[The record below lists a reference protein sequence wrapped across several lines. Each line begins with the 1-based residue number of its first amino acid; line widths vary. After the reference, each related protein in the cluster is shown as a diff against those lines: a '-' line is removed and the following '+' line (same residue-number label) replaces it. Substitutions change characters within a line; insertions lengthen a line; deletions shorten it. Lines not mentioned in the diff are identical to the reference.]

1 MSADRSSDLLFEIGC
16 EEVPAKMLSNALA
29 ALPAQ
34 IKAKLDAARLAH
46 GSIKVFGTPRR
57 IAFVVQSVADR
68 QPDLDEQVV
77 GPPVGAAF
85 AADGSVTKAG
95 QGFAAKNGVA
105 PESLS
110 KQEIAG
116 KKGLYAVAQRHVAG
130 NATRSLLP
138 TILQELAEGLVWP
151 KSMRWGWSETKF
163 VRPVQWLLALFGGE
177 VVTFEWAGQT
187 AGRKTGGH
195 RFLSP
200 GMHDIA
206 DAGAYVGALR
216 ERKVLVDLDER
227 ADRVREELA
236 RLARD
241 NHLVM
246 RRDEAL
252 VSEVIHLGEYPVG
265 VSGSFRPEFLEV
277 PEEMIVTAM
286 RLHQR
291 YFAFEDSAG
300 KLANKFATLAAT
312 IVKDPKVVAEG
323 NEKVL
328 ASRLS
333 DARFFFGEDKKHSF
347 DDWNATLDGVVFQ
360 AKLGDRAKTIGD
372 KVRRVVAIVTA
383 AGGSPAALTAARYC
397 KADLAS
403 KAVGEFPELQGT
415 MGKHYARFHQ
425 LGDAVGDAIEQH
437 WWPKGQG
444 AELPRTT
451 EAALVAL
458 ADKMDTI
465 VGCFAVGLEP
475 SGSADPFGL
484 RRAAIGIWQILLAR
498 PDLSWLELFAT
509 SREVLAKHGVALA
522 DPTKLEEYFRQRLQG
537 IFVEAGV
544 PVQDATAALAQ
555 GFADPSDALARARAL
570 AKISKE
576 AREVFK
582 RVANI
587 LDDARAKNI
596 VIHTTID
603 PALFAPRDVNPVEHD
618 LDAAIR
624 AAQAREVAPRAQA
637 NYAAVF
643 ESLEQLRPVVA
654 AFFDKGGVMVM
665 DPDPKLRDNR
675 LGMLGSLL
683 GPYAE
688 IADFRKLG
696 GSQ

>member
-1 MSADRSSDLLFEIGC
+1 MSASDLLFEIGC
-16 EEVPAKMLSNALA
+16 EEIPAKMLSNALA
-29 ALPAQ
+29 AFPAQ
-34 IKAKLDAARLAH
+34 VKAKLDAARIAH
-46 GSIKVFGTPRR
+46 GAIEVFGTPRR
-57 IAFVVQSVADR
+57 IAVIVQGVTDR

-85 AADGSVTKAG
+85 APDGTLTKAG
-95 QGFAAKNGVA
+95 QGFAAKNGVDA
-105 PESLS
+105 AAIV
-110 KQEIAG
+110 KQEVAG
-116 KKGLYAVAQRHVAG
+116 KKGTYAVAQRHVTGA
-130 NATRSLLP
+130 ATRSLLP
-138 TILQELAEGLVWP
+138 AIFAELADGIVWP
-151 KSMRWGWSETKF
+151 KQMKWGWSEKTF
-163 VRPVQWLLALFGGE
+163 VRPVQWVVALFGGE
-177 VVTFEWAGQT
+177 VVPFEWAGQT

-200 GMHDIA
+200 GMHDVK
-206 DAGAYVGALR
+206 DAASYVAILR
-216 ERKVLVDLDER
+216 DLYVIVDLTER
-227 ADRVREELA
+227 TRRVREELA
-236 RLARD
+236 RLAKE
-241 NHLVM
+241 NNLVM
-246 RRDEAL
+246 RPDEAL
-252 VSEVIHLGEYPVG
+252 VGEVIHLGEYPVG
-265 VSGSFRPEFLEV
+265 ITGSFRPEFLEV

-286 RLHQR
+286 RSHQR

-300 KLANKFATLAAT
+300 KLANKFATLSAT

-333 DARFFFGEDKKHSF
+333 DARFFFGEDRKQTF
-347 DDWNATLDGVVFQ
+347 DAWNHTLDGVVFQ
-360 AKLGDRAKTIGD
+360 AKLGDKAKTIGD
-372 KVRRVVAIVTA
+372 KTRRLVEIVKA
-383 AGGSPAALTAARYC
+383 AGGSPAALTAAKYC

-415 MGKHYARFHQ
+415 MGRHYANHHG
-425 LGDAVGDAIEQH
+425 LGAAVGDAIEQH

-444 AELPRTT
+444 AELPKTVD
-451 EAALVAL
+451 AALVAL

-484 RRAAIGIWQILLAR
+484 RRAAIGIWQILLSSRAGA
-498 PDLSWLELFAT
+498 LSWLVLFQT
-509 SREVLAKHGVALA
+509 SRDVLAKHGVKLV

-537 IFVEAGV
+537 ILVDGGV
-544 PVQDATAALAQ
+544 PVQDASAALAQ
-555 GFADPSDALARARAL
+555 GFADPIDARARAQ
-570 AKISKE
+570 AISKISKE

-596 VIHTTID
+596 IVTTTVD
-603 PALFAPRDVNPVEHD
+603 PSLFASDNPVEKNLHD
-618 LDAAIR
+618 GVV
-624 AAQAREVAPRAQA
+624 AAQVREAGARTSADYQ
-637 NYAAVF
+637 AVF

-675 LGMLGSLL
+675 LGLL
-683 GPYAE
+683 SFMISPYAE

-696 GSQ
+696 GTQ